1 MNAAVTT
8 TPKLTLLALA
18 AGLCLAACGGSDSD
32 HNEPAKPVAMT
43 GVFLDGAVEGLDY
56 VAGSAARASTNARGE
71 FICNAGESVAFSV
84 GGLALGSTL
93 CNPLVTP
100 LTLAA
105 STSVADDKVVNRLLA
120 LQLLDD
126 DSDPSNGIRLTSE
139 VKTALAGKSSEERR
153 VGKECPV

>member
-18 AGLCLAACGGSDSD
+18 AGLCLAACGGSDAD
-32 HNEPAKPVAMT
+32 HAEPAKPVAIT

-56 VAGSAARASTNARGE
+56 VAGSAARAGTSAKGE
-71 FICNAGESVAFSV
+71 FTCNAGDTVTFSV

-93 CNPLVTP
+93 CNPVVTP

-105 STSVADDKVVNRLLA
+105 STSVADDKVGNRLLA
-120 LQLLDD
+120 LQLLDED
-126 DSDPSNGIRLTSE
+126 RDPDR
-139 VKTALAGKSSEERR
+139 KS
-153 VGKECPV
+153 VV